1 MEGCRQDADLQPPPL
16 GGLHLHAA
24 GLAGPDTVAV
34 WARPPAREVAHPQH
48 RPGPAR
54 GSDQLL
60 CRIDVILQAEVGH
73 QAGQA
78 LAHPGH
84 QPAGICNL

>member
-1 MEGCRQDADLQPPPL
+1 MEGCRQDTDLQPPPL

-24 GLAGPDTVAV
+24 GLAGPDAVAV
-34 WARPPAREVAHPQH
+34 WARPPAGAVLGVGHL
-48 RPGPAR
+48 PGR

-60 CRIDVILQAEVGH
+60 CLIDVILQAEVGH